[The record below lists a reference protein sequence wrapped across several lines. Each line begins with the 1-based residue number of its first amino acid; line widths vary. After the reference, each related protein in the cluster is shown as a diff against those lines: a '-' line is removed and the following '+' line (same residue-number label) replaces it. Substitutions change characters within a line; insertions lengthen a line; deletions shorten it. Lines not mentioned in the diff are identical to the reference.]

1 MRRLVSLVNGRKRK
15 SQSLAVYNDSS
26 SSTSFD
32 KVLGLSLDSHDPLNC
47 SVRAERLNQKFEGV
61 ARIRCRYVVVTQA

>member
-1 MRRLVSLVNGRKRK
+1 MKRSVSLFNGRKRK
-15 SQSLAVYNDSS
+15 SQSLTVYNDSS

-47 SVRAERLNQKFEGV
+47 SV
-61 ARIRCRYVVVTQA
+61 